1 MSRSILKSVL
11 FFSVFMLLVFSEAR
25 ADNLSPGS
33 GLFQP
38 GGPINAS
45 PGQAEAPDMYHKPQ
59 SRHNYNQVPEKLEFI
74 FRGHQGM
81 GNMGAHYI
89 SDVQTLLSD
98 LEFINQRAWND
109 LMNKFGSEFRSYS
122 NNRSLAMRS
131 SVPAGAMAV
140 AALDN
145 AGGIAEK
152 NFEFGTKFLF
162 EGLGNQRGSDCQ
174 GTVRGMLDGTCQW
187 GTPPVIEAQ
196 VFSNIIGDD
205 VNLSQLGGAYEVW
218 GVSPARSTLI
228 NLIFSQGLFQ

>member
-1 MSRSILKSVL
+1 
-11 FFSVFMLLVFSEAR
+11 
-25 ADNLSPGS
+25 
-33 GLFQP
+33 
-38 GGPINAS
+38 
-45 PGQAEAPDMYHKPQ
+45 
-59 SRHNYNQVPEKLEFI
+59 
-74 FRGHQGM
+74 
-81 GNMGAHYI
+81 
-89 SDVQTLLSD
+89 
-98 LEFINQRAWND
+98 
-109 LMNKFGSEFRSYS
+109 
-122 NNRSLAMRS
+122 MRS

-152 NFEFGTKFLF
+152 NFEFGTRFLF